1 MNLAEQKIE
10 LIKWINSIENSKII
24 KEVEAIKIKETFD
37 FEKEWERS
45 LSGNELRERTKPFKI
60 IALEKINVQY
70 LPEIETRL
78 FTSAPKTLHSYW
90 H

>member
-10 LIKWINSIENSKII
+10 LIKWINYIEDPKII

-45 LSGNELRERTKPFKI
+45 LSGNELRERTKNHLKS
-60 IALEKINVQY
+60 
-70 LPEIETRL
+70 LPW
-78 FTSAPKTLHSYW
+78 KK
-90 H
+90 